1 MYSRALKTASRHL
14 VQPASLEAV
23 QYLRGRAVKAM
34 SRSSIHGCVTGR
46 TQCTAQLPPRIQLHS
61 AFGRVAPGF
70 FRRSFAT
77 HLIEPATKELETVQE
92 GY

>member
-1 MYSRALKTASRHL
+1 MSSRALKTASRHL

-23 QYLRGRAVKAM
+23 QHLRRLAIEAV
-34 SRSSIHGCVTGR
+34 SRSSITVAQRGAMHG
-46 TQCTAQLPPRIQLHS
+46 AMPPRIQLHS
-61 AFGRVAPGF
+61 AFGRAAPGF
-70 FRRSFAT
+70 IRQSFAA